1 MLAVITIDQRSSRRA
16 VEIRADEWATELN
29 ERFRSELIRPF
40 TATLGDEIQGV
51 VGDEIQGVAGAP
63 RAIIEILLG
72 GVREQAWWL
81 GLGIG
86 NVETPLQQTA
96 ARSRGPAFYNAR
108 EAVEAA
114 KRSHHGFAVRAEDTS
129 SASDL
134 QTVLELL
141 AFLIRRRGH
150 DPLRWQAVELAWAG
164 KSTVEIGKALGITQQ
179 AASKRLRNAGFYE
192 EVQGRELAERLLGKA
207 MGRRNAR

>member
-1 MLAVITIDQRSSRRA
+1 VITIDQRGSRGA
-16 VEIRADEWATELN
+16 PSNRADEWAADLN
-29 ERFRSELIRPF
+29 ASFGDELIRPF
-40 TATLGDEIQGV
+40 ALTLGDEIQGV
-51 VGDEIQGVAGAP
+51 TGTP
-63 RAIIEILLG
+63 RTIVEILLG
-72 GVREQAWWL
+72 GVKENPWWL
-81 GLGIG
+81 GVGIG

-114 KRSHHGFAVRAEDTS
+114 KRSHHGFAVLTEKPRFTS
-129 SASDL
+129 DI

-150 DPLRWQAVELAWAG
+150 DPVRWQAVEMAQRG
-164 KSTVEIGKALGITQQ
+164 KSTVQIGRALEITQQ

-192 EVQGRELAERLLGKA
+192 EVQGRKLAERLLAEA
-207 MGRRNAR
+207 M